1 MRKYKRLNIG
11 FLIERRS
18 SMGSYIIRRILIS
31 VPLLLTISFLTFVL
45 INLSPL
51 DPAEV
56 VLQAQGVP
64 QITEELLEQTK
75 EEFGMDKPFILR
87 YFDWLIASLQL
98 DFGDSYINGKPVW
111 SLIGPAFLNTFKLTL
126 VSSVAIIFMS
136 ILLGVICA
144 LKEGKMIDKSVRG
157 VSFFLTAMP
166 SYWLASIMIWY
177 VSVKLDLLPT
187 SGMESYK
194 SYILPV
200 IVITINYAGIYFRN
214 VRTSMLNNLNEDYV
228 LYGRASGLSEIKI
241 TMHILRNSL
250 QVAISIFGMS
260 IPIILGSTVVIENVF
275 AWPGLG
281 TLSVK
286 AILSRDF
293 PIIQAYVLILAAA
306 FVLFNT
312 ISDIINV
319 AMNPKLRNDL

>member
-1 MRKYKRLNIG
+1 
-11 FLIERRS
+11 
-18 SMGSYIIRRILIS
+18 MGSYIIRRVLIT
-31 VPLLLTISFLTFVL
+31 VPLLLTISFLTFIL

-75 EEFGMDKPFILR
+75 EQLGMDKPFILQ
-87 YFDWLIASLQL
+87 YFDWLYATLQL
-98 DFGDSYINGKPVW
+98 DFGESYINGKPVW
-111 SLIGPAFLNTFKLTL
+111 SLLVPAFFNTFKLTL
-126 VSSVAIIFMS
+126 VSSVSIIFMS

-144 LKEGKMIDKSVRG
+144 LNEGKIIDKSVRG
-157 VSFFLTAMP
+157 FSFFLTAMP

-177 VSVKLDLLPT
+177 ISVKLDFLPT
-187 SGMESYK
+187 SGMVSYK

-200 IVITINYAGIYFRN
+200 IVITISYAGIYFRN

-228 LYGRASGLSEIKI
+228 LYGRASGLSEMKI
-241 TMHILRNSL
+241 TKHILRNSL

-312 ISDIINV
+312 ISDIINA